1 MLALGACT
9 NTKRSWPDGAVT
21 AGSNGNDGAVG
32 NGGSG
37 GTGATS
43 FDGPTSLDGAIPSGD
58 TGSSGGTT
66 GFGGSAGTGGVTG
79 LGGASQAGSATGL
92 GGTTGLGGLGG
103 ATGTGGSTSAGGA
116 TVPRTGPC
124 DIYAAHHT
132 PCVAAYSMVRVL
144 SQTYA
149 GPLFQVRAGS
159 SSTNN
164 TMSGGTTRDI
174 MPGPDGFV
182 EADTVDA
189 ACGATYCTVSVLYD
203 HSGSGNHLQRAFKG
217 LSYGTVTYDSYESVA
232 TQGMVM
238 AGGHRVY
245 SLYMNKLEGY
255 RTPKGVVGKNV
266 PTGSEPQGIYE
277 LADGTRSA
285 TACCWDFGNAAVS
298 PDQYGSDALFFG
310 AAYWGRGSGKGPW
323 YMADFEAGVFAGG
336 TKVGD
341 PGYGDVAA
349 VGPPNPDNPSLMVPF
364 AIGFLKTGAND
375 WALRMADA
383 ATASDLTTAYQG
395 GLPKP
400 VVNLGG
406 IALGIGGDG
415 ANGSFGTFYEGAV
428 VAGFPAPEIDLAIL
442 KNVQAVG
449 YAK

>member
-1 MLALGACT
+1 
-9 NTKRSWPDGAVT
+9 
-21 AGSNGNDGAVG
+21 
-32 NGGSG
+32 
-37 GTGATS
+37 
-43 FDGPTSLDGAIPSGD
+43 
-58 TGSSGGTT
+58 
-66 GFGGSAGTGGVTG
+66 
-79 LGGASQAGSATGL
+79 
-92 GGTTGLGGLGG
+92 
-103 ATGTGGSTSAGGA
+103 
-116 TVPRTGPC
+116 
-124 DIYAAHHT
+124 
-132 PCVAAYSMVRVL
+132 MVRVL